1 MKYPNAYAG
10 IKKIFVSQILEII
23 SVILFLIGMIA
34 VIAGAVSLTGETEVA
49 AAGLVTAGVGVILAI
64 AGSIIAII
72 ALILN
77 LIGLNKAKKDEKN
90 FQYAFWFVIIGLAA
104 TIITTFVQTAN
115 PWLAGWLEFVGT
127 VMTVCA
133 IEYSIVAIINLA
145 SAVGNESVEKLG
157 RFSRILVTILWV
169 VVVIMRV
176 WRNELAAN
184 STVSNIVAIVY
195 LILELLVYI
204 LYIVLLSKAKK
215 MLQE

>member
-1 MKYPNAYAG
+1 MEENKNLNEEIKPAAKTTKSNGA
-10 IKKIFVSQILEII
+10 KKIGIFAA
-23 SVILFLIGMIA
+23 IGVVA
-34 VIAGAVSLTGETEVA
+34 VG
-49 AAGLVTAGVGVILAI
+49 
-64 AGSIIAII
+64 AII

-77 LIGLNKAKKDEKN
+77 LIGLNKAKNDEKN

-104 TIITTFVQTAN
+104 TIITTFVQTAT

-133 IEYSIVAIINLA
+133 IEYSIVGIINLA
-145 SAVGNESVEKLG
+145 GAVGNESVEKLG
-157 RFSRILVTILWV
+157 RFTRILVTILWV
-169 VVVIMRV
+169 IVVIMRV

>member
-23 SVILFLIGMIA
+23 SVIFFLIGMIA

-77 LIGLNKAKKDEKN
+77 LIGLNKAKNDEKN

-104 TIITTFVQTAN
+104 TIITTLLICDIVEPYVIFHHVFKDSPRKFYVRSYSYVA
-115 PWLAGWLEFVGT
+115 LFI
-127 VMTVCA
+127 VCLFA
-133 IEYSIVAIINLA
+133 MSFL
-145 SAVGNESVEKLG
+145 
-157 RFSRILVTILWV
+157 
-169 VVVIMRV
+169 MRPCD
-176 WRNELAAN
+176 NQ
-184 STVSNIVAIVY
+184 
-195 LILELLVYI
+195 ILELFLNGFISVGI
-204 LYIVLLSKAKK
+204 SVVALSVLSMLDKKFRHELLGWINTAKGWL
-215 MLQE
+215 MRHR